1 MSDKGTGLGSGNKG
15 FSPYEDDVMRLI
27 VEKKGRL
34 KELQEKLPKENG
46 FLRKRMMKKELNM
59 VKDAIAYLEK
69 DIERYKRGVS
79 WNRKTSIDS
88 LGTT

>member
-1 MSDKGTGLGSGNKG
+1 MSDRGTGLGSGNKG
-15 FSPYEDDVMRLI
+15 CSPYEDDVMRIL

-46 FLRKRMMKKELNM
+46 FLRKRMMKKELNT